1 VFSGIQVVG
10 PPRARTGRYG
20 RFYAPLAVAIT
31 ALAFVPPFKD
41 VVITYEH
48 GTNLTVSYG
57 TVFDMAARPAGG
69 PAVLGIMLF
78 AVLVV
83 FLVAGAL
90 RDGSIALPIGIA
102 ILAALIALMLVTKP
116 GTGTPTPALSDAGT
130 AGLVLVVCT
139 VVLAAAHA
147 IHLSV
152 LNRRRLSYGPVP
164 GAAGTA
170 PPPAPPP
177 PR

>member
-1 VFSGIQVVG
+1 MSG

-20 RFYAPLAVAIT
+20 RFYAPLALGMT

-41 VVITYEH
+41 D
-48 GTNLTVSYG
+48 GYG
-57 TVFDMAARPAGG
+57 TVFQMAARPAGG

-102 ILAALIALMLVTKP
+102 VMAALVALMLVTKP

-130 AGLVLVVCT
+130 AGLVLVVCA
-139 VVLAAAHA
+139 VVLAIAHA
-147 IHLSV
+147 LHLSV
-152 LNRRRLSYGPVP
+152 LNRRMLGRRQVSYGPGP
-164 GAAGTA
+164 DAAGMARPTA
-170 PPPAPPP
+170 PPPPG
-177 PR
+177 